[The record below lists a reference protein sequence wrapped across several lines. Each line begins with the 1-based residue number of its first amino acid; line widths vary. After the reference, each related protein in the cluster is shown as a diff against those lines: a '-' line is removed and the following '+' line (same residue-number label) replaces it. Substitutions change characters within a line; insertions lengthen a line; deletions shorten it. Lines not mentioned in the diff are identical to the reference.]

1 MRFEHMLYS
10 THLGSVVRR
19 YRQSVVDGHPL
30 IPVPH
35 PPLHVEG
42 VDIEVEAGRRY
53 PAQQSGCVRHG
64 KYARWGRWVGMAR
77 GSVPGLEQAIV
88 RTAH

>member
-1 MRFEHMLYS
+1 MPFEHMLYS

-19 YRQSVVDGHPL
+19 YRQSIVDGHPL

-53 PAQQSGCVRHG
+53 PAQ
-64 KYARWGRWVGMAR
+64 
-77 GSVPGLEQAIV
+77 
-88 RTAH
+88 